1 MAANN
6 MYNILYVDDEE
17 ILLTA
22 TKLYLEHSGEF
33 VVDTASSADEGLN
46 KIYGNNYDA
55 VVSDYEMP
63 EMNGVEFLSKVRSTG
78 NDIPFIIFTGRG
90 REDVVIDALNNGADF
105 YLQKGGQPKAQFAEL
120 TSKISQAVRRKK
132 AESEIEAGKKQMI
145 ALLNAASEAEML
157 ISPEGGILAINS
169 LMAERFGRDP
179 KFLLGASAFESLPL
193 GLFNLQEIIF
203 SSSSDSS
210 GQLFYEEISKGR
222 YYNNT
227 ISPLADISGNIV
239 SYAVFSK
246 DITAQ
251 QNAEDSLAAAKE
263 HLDVT
268 LKSIGDGV
276 IVTDE
281 HTNITALNRVAE
293 ELTGWRED
301 DAKGMHVL
309 DVFSLSDLLT
319 GEVRVNPAEEAIRS
333 GKIVN
338 LSDNIQL
345 ESKDGSKYI
354 IGDSAAPIK
363 DQNSEVRGSVIVFR
377 DITKE
382 KEAQDYQMRLASII
396 DSADDAIIS
405 KNTDGTITS
414 WNKGAEEIFGYS
426 EEEVV
431 GKKINLLV
439 LEEDADDLKSIMDK
453 ISLGEK
459 IKHHTARRMR
469 KDGQIIDVSLTI
481 SPITDINGKITGIS
495 TISRDVS
502 DIIKSRH
509 KLKESYEWNSTVLK
523 SIGDAIIAT
532 DRDCNVTYMNPVSE
546 HLTGWSLKEAK
557 NRPLSEIF
565 NITNESTGDV
575 VESPA
580 EKVIKE
586 GRVVGLA
593 NHTVL
598 TGKSGEIWPIDDSG
612 APIVGF
618 DGKINGAVIVFREIS
633 ERKKSEKLLKDSEAR
648 YRALF
653 NSTGAA
659 TVIYGP
665 DNILLLVNSGYEKL
679 SGYSR
684 AEVEGRMRWTDFVHE
699 DDLSFML
706 DKYSRRPKGGEFYHD
721 SYEFRFVDRS
731 GRIHDILLIFERIVG
746 SSNVVCNLID
756 ITAQK
761 TVQRQLSESENKL
774 KTILDSLPDV
784 VVHKDPELRILWA
797 NATAKKMNPDIVGK
811 TCYEAFLGC
820 EKVCDDCN
828 ALKSMESGEIRSK
841 TIFHRGVAGVGD
853 SYWEKTSI
861 PIKDYSGRYSSVV
874 EMTRNVTSSRQ
885 SERRTVFQHNLA
897 EKLSATSSL
906 QDALKMI
913 FESLTGTSG
922 MNSGM
927 LYLSDRLNGG
937 LSLTLHR
944 GISGEYKSAVSSIRP
959 ESPCFGRLAHKK
971 PVYGVFDDI
980 SPNLKDISR
989 HEGIKSFAYLPIVA
1003 GAEIIGAYFLFSRDD
1018 PEVTLFSKDILESVN
1033 DLIGNTLSRVIA
1045 EEALRESGERL
1056 NIALKSAELFVWEY
1070 MVGEN
1075 KVFWD
1080 HNLLKGLGYSC
1091 GNTVDSVWWE
1101 SLIHPEDRNERRDK
1115 LSLTIIGSENYYSN
1129 EYRILSAG
1137 GEWRW
1142 IRVLGKAKKRDDEG
1156 FATHLAGVIQDI
1168 TESKEGELALIMANK
1183 KLNLLSS
1190 ITRHD
1195 ILNRVTPTLMYLEM
1209 IRELC
1214 EGDDKVTEYLNF
1226 MEKSVNDVTTQISFT
1241 KDYQDLGLK
1250 SPQWQNVGTVLDNA
1264 GLNAGISS
1272 VSVVGSDLCCR
1283 LEVLADPMFEKIFF
1297 NLIDNSLRHGGEVS
1311 EISVRCID
1319 DGDLCKVIY
1328 TDDGC
1333 GVSPDMKEK
1342 IFYKG
1347 VGSNTG
1353 LGLFLTKEILDIT
1366 GILVEENGIYGEG
1379 ARFEISVPKGK
1390 WRYSEDYCL

>member
-1 MAANN
+1 
-6 MYNILYVDDEE
+6 
-17 ILLTA
+17 
-22 TKLYLEHSGEF
+22 
-33 VVDTASSADEGLN
+33 
-46 KIYGNNYDA
+46 
-55 VVSDYEMP
+55 
-63 EMNGVEFLSKVRSTG
+63 
-78 NDIPFIIFTGRG
+78 
-90 REDVVIDALNNGADF
+90 
-105 YLQKGGQPKAQFAEL
+105 
-120 TSKISQAVRRKK
+120 
-132 AESEIEAGKKQMI
+132 
-145 ALLNAASEAEML
+145 
-157 ISPEGGILAINS
+157 
-169 LMAERFGRDP
+169 MAERFGRDP
-179 KFLLGASAFESLPL
+179 KSLLGASAFESLPC
-193 GLFNLQEIIF
+193 GLKNLKEIIQ
-203 SSSSDSS
+203 SSLPENPGQYFYEDSS
-210 GQLFYEEISKGR
+210 GER
-222 YYNNT
+222 YYKNT
-227 ISPLADISGNIV
+227 ISSLSDSYGDVV

-246 DITAQ
+246 DLTDKL
-251 QNAEDSLAAAKE
+251 NAESSLATARE

-281 HTNITALNRVAE
+281 NENITAINRVAE
-293 ELTGWRED
+293 RLTGWREE
-301 DAKGMHVL
+301 DAKGMHISE
-309 DVFSLSDLLT
+309 VFCLSDLSDNNMA
-319 GEVRVNPAEEAIRS
+319 VNPAGEAIHS
-333 GKIVN
+333 GKTVN

-345 ESKDGSKYI
+345 ESKDGLKYI
-354 IGDSAAPIK
+354 IGDSAAPIR
-363 DQNSEVRGSVIVFR
+363 DNNSDIRGSVIVFR

-382 KEAQDYQMRLASII
+382 KEAQDYRLRLASII
-396 DSADDAIIS
+396 DSSDDAIIS
-405 KNTDGTITS
+405 KNSDGTITS
-414 WNKGAEEIFGYS
+414 WNRGAEEIFGYS
-426 EEEVV
+426 EEEVI
-431 GKKINLLV
+431 GNKISLLV
-439 LEEDADDLKSIMDK
+439 LEEDRDDLESVMGCVCR
-453 ISLGEK
+453 GEK
-459 IKHHTARRMR
+459 IKHHTARRRR
-469 KDGQIIDVSLTI
+469 KDGRIIDISLTM
-481 SPITDINGKITGIS
+481 SPITDDDGEITGIS
-495 TISRDVS
+495 TISRDIS
-502 DIIKSRH
+502 DIIKSGK

-532 DRDCNVTYMNPVSE
+532 DCDCNVTYMNPVSE
-546 HLTGWSLKEAK
+546 HLTGWTLKEAK

-565 NITNESTGDV
+565 RITNEYTGEV

-580 EKVIKE
+580 GKVIRE

-598 TGKSGEIWPIDDSG
+598 TGKNGETWPIDDSG

-618 DGKINGAVIVFREIS
+618 DGEITGAVIVFREIS

-665 DNILLLVNSGYEKL
+665 DNVLLLVNSGYEKL

-761 TVQRQLSESENKL
+761 KVQRQLFESEDKL
-774 KTILDSLPDV
+774 RTILDSLPDV

-797 NATAKKMNPDIVGK
+797 NAAAKVMNPDIVGK

-820 EKVCDDCN
+820 EKVCEECN
-828 ALKSMESGEIRSK
+828 ALKAMASGEIKHK

-853 SYWEKTSI
+853 SYWDKTSV
-861 PIKDYSGRYSSVV
+861 PIKDSSGRYSSVV

-906 QDALKMI
+906 HDALKMI

-922 MNSGM
+922 MSSGM
-927 LYLSDRLNGG
+927 LYLSDKLNGG

-944 GISGEYKSAVSSIRP
+944 GISGEYKSAVRSIRP

-1003 GAEIIGAYFLFSRDD
+1003 GAEIIGAYFLFSRDE

-1033 DLIGNTLSRVIA
+1033 DLIGNTLSRIIA
-1045 EEALRESGERL
+1045 EEELRESGERL
-1056 NIALKSAELFVWEY
+1056 DIALKSAELFVWEY
-1070 MVGEN
+1070 MVAE
-1075 KVFWD
+1075 KKIVWD
-1080 HNLLKGLGYSC
+1080 HNLLTGFGYSC
-1091 GNTVDSVWWE
+1091 DNTVDLSWWE

-1115 LSLTIIGSENYYSN
+1115 LRLAVSGSEDYYSN

-1142 IRVLGKAKKRDDEG
+1142 IRVLGKAKKGDDEG

-1168 TESKEGELALIMANK
+1168 TESKEGELALMMANK

-1195 ILNRVTPTLMYLEM
+1195 ILNRVTPSLMYLEM
-1209 IRELC
+1209 IKELC
-1214 EGDDKVTEYLNF
+1214 EGDEKVTEYLNF
-1226 MEKSVNDVTTQISFT
+1226 MEKSVNDVATQISFT

-1250 SPQWQNVGTVLDNA
+1250 SPQWQNIGTVLDNA
-1264 GLNAGISS
+1264 GLKAGISS
-1272 VSVVGSDLCCR
+1272 VSVLISDICCR

-1297 NLIDNSLRHGGEVS
+1297 NLLDNSLRHGGNVS
-1311 EISVRCID
+1311 EVSVRCID
-1319 DGDLCKVIY
+1319 DGEICRVIY
-1328 TDDGC
+1328 SDNGC
-1333 GVSPDMKEK
+1333 GVMPDMKDK

-1353 LGLFLTKEILDIT
+1353 LGLFLAKEILDIT
-1366 GILVEENGIYGEG
+1366 GISVGENGVYGEG
-1379 ARFEISVPKGK
+1379 ARFEISVPRGR
-1390 WRYSEDYCL
+1390 WRYSKDY